1 LRELHEPVATS
12 ASGAAN
18 AAENGTDMKTDS
30 DTTEPKAEADADASA
45 QAPLGAQ
52 ILDEFAKGFRGYL
65 DRLAWRETRLCVSID
80 CSLFIIHWIQ
90 WMRQTAVLGP
100 LF

>member
-1 LRELHEPVATS
+1 
-12 ASGAAN
+12 
-18 AAENGTDMKTDS
+18 MKTDP

-52 ILDEFAKGFRGYL
+52 ILEEFAKGFRGYL

-80 CSLFIIHWIQ
+80 CSLFIVYWIQ
-90 WMRQTAVLGP
+90 WMLQAALLGP
-100 LF
+100 LLGA